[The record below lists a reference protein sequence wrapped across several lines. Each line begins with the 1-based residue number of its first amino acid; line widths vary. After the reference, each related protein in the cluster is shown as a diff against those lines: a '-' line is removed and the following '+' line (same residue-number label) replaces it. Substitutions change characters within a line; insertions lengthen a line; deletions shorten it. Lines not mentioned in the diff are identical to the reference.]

1 MKCLQCHIF
10 SCPYETPGAEKPGK
24 VFWLSGAPGAGK
36 STTCQL
42 LAKKNGYVYYEADS
56 TMKLCNPFIDVNVD
70 NPSLASVSA
79 KPLKVFP

>member
-1 MKCLQCHIF
+1 MECLQCHIF

-24 VFWLSGAPGAGK
+24 VFWLSGGPGAGK

-56 TMKLCNPFIDVNVD
+56 TMKLCNPFIDVNVN